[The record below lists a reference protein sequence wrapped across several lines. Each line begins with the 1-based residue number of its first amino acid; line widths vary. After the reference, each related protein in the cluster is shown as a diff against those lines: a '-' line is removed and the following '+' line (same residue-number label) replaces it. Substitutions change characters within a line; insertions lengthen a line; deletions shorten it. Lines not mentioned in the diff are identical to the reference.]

1 MNTTINLDDLLKD
14 DNKGK
19 QPQEQEEAPAV
30 KINWNEVF
38 TEWCYKIPKG
48 YPTIVDGVFTEYEE
62 VKILNVILEE
72 KFGES
77 IPLPEAPTKAT
88 KQKETKFEKWY
99 STKNSTWIT
108 PFLETIPIVESM
120 VSKPVTLEK
129 VIKTVQSNSNLDWKP
144 EAVQAINELA
154 PLLKDKASVDFVNNV
169 YFKGETKG
177 SPIQQSGPNLKSLNE
192 GKAIT
197 SFIHGGVNKFYNIVN
212 KATPGEKNKVFTA
225 DVILFWGKAAKD
237 PLDAKTQEAI
247 QKAIANPKI
256 KPGTSLID
264 LGNGNY
270 MACVSLK
277 ANVGR
282 IGKLTA
288 FTSRYVD
295 TDDDSIAERQGL
307 AEGLFDNLLTKFKG
321 SGFGQLLVRAYEKL
335 KTLMS
340 DLLDTIKTTIS
351 PSNQDVVEYEKINAT
366 QDELDTMINQA
377 EVITEADDVDK
388 VLCTTCMQEKI
399 KTLKPYIDRS
409 LSGKALQDF
418 QTAIKS
424 YADGTYF
431 KTKFVDFNAVSDKIK
446 TVLQGKKLLQD
457 TTNLILKAKPTK
469 LKEAGGSCAPLE
481 VGGKPLY
488 VSRQQLK
495 NILFANG
502 NSTSFDLMTLLLK
515 DSFKGVK
522 PENLKQKK
530 EALLKLATTLATES
544 VFGRSGKLPLVK
556 YTGTHLYQLG
566 TKQEYAKKQAS
577 TLNSVFGGTKVNNLN
592 LPIVALKVSPSK
604 GKTGDS
610 PYYYNVTLYTLYTI
624 EPPEAGSIE
633 AEHIKYAVIAFKC
646 NSGSKFAFAVEGD
659 KELGGDS
666 LAKDLAKVD

>member
-1 MNTTINLDDLLKD
+1 MSKDTSIDLNSKFAP
-14 DNKGK
+14 KK
-19 QPQEQEEAPAV
+19 QEQPQKQQETSKAV
-30 KINWNEVF
+30 VNWNEVF

-62 VKILNVILEE
+62 VKILNEILEE
-72 KFGES
+72 KFAVS
-77 IPLPEAPTKAT
+77 MPLPEAKPA

-99 STKNSTWIT
+99 STKSNTWIT
-108 PFLETIPIVESM
+108 PFLETVPIVESM
-120 VSKPVTLEK
+120 VPGPVTLEK

-144 EAVQAINELA
+144 EAVQAVNELA
-154 PLLKDKASVDFVNNV
+154 PLLKDKASVDFVNNT
-169 YFKGETKG
+169 YFKGKTKG

-192 GKAIT
+192 GKSIT
-197 SFIHGGVNKFYNIVN
+197 SFIHGDVNKFYNIVN

-225 DVILFWGKAAKD
+225 DVILFWGKAVKN

-247 QKAIANPKI
+247 QKAIADPKI
-256 KPGTSLID
+256 KPGTSLVD

-307 AEGLFDNLLTKFKG
+307 TEGLFSDLLAKFKG
-321 SGFGQLLVRAYEKL
+321 SSFGQLLVRGYEKL

-340 DLLDTIKTTIS
+340 GLIDTIKTTIS
-351 PSNQDVVEYEKINAT
+351 PSNLDVVEYEKTNAA
-366 QDELDTMINQA
+366 QEELDMMIDQA
-377 EVITEADDVDK
+377 EVITEAGDSDK
-388 VLCTTCMQEKI
+388 VLCTTCMQEKV

-418 QTAIKS
+418 QTAIKN

-431 KTKFVDFNAVSDKIK
+431 RTKFVDFNAVSSKMKVI
-446 TVLQGKKLLQD
+446 LQGKKLLQD

-469 LKEAGGSCAPLE
+469 LREAGGSCAPLE
-481 VGGKPLY
+481 TNGKPLY

-610 PYYYNVTLYTLYTI
+610 PYYYNVSLYTLYTI

-633 AEHIKYAVIAFKC
+633 AKHIKYAVIAFKC